1 MKKRLN
7 PRKIAVQ
14 ERSRATVDAILEAA
28 THILSENDADELST
42 NRIAEKAGVSVGS
55 LYQYFPGKDAIM
67 SALTHRLIERKLSS
81 IEDNLATLVGVGAT
95 PEKAIE
101 VFVDFIVDMKIKN
114 LKFERA
120 LTAYLIRNGDFALST
135 RLDEKVIE
143 KITIILE
150 PIRSAAKGFDPDW
163 SVFLLF
169 HAIRGIIL
177 ATSIQRPQRLKD
189 PAFKREMAKLVKS
202 YLLK

>member
-1 MKKRLN
+1 MN
-7 PRKIAVQ
+7 
-14 ERSRATVDAILEAA
+14 
-28 THILSENDADELST
+28 
-42 NRIAEKAGVSVGS
+42 
-55 LYQYFPGKDAIM
+55 
-67 SALTHRLIERKLSS
+67 ALTHRLIERKLSS
-81 IEDNLATLVGVGAT
+81 IEDNLAKLIGVGAT
-95 PEKAIE
+95 PEKTIE
-101 VFVDFIVDMKIKN
+101 AFVDFIVDMKIKN

-143 KITIILE
+143 KITGILE
-150 PIRSAAKGFDPDW
+150 PIRCAAKGFDSDW

-177 ATSIQRPQRLKD
+177 ATSIHRPQRLKD
-189 PAFKREMAKLVKS
+189 PAIKLEMAKLVKS